1 MTTIVLLGGNG
12 YIGRNVTKN
21 WLKKDLSAEFYV
33 LSRSGTN
40 ELKDS
45 RIKNIAVDV
54 TSVGAVEA
62 VLPEKIDYI
71 IDFIGRP
78 EKDVDL
84 FKKVNNLPA
93 QVMLRVAEKH
103 RVKAMGFI
111 GGVLGPKS
119 FVNGKKLIIESLEKS
134 DIPLAVV
141 EPTIVYG
148 NGRADTLAK
157 MVPILKVVGVLVKML
172 KPVHVDDV
180 ANELIT
186 QLIKRS

>member
-12 YIGRNVTKN
+12 YIGRNVIKN
-21 WLKKDLSAEFYV
+21 WLVKDPSAEFYV
-33 LSRSGTN
+33 LSRSGKN
-40 ELKDS
+40 KLKNA

-62 VLPEKIDYI
+62 VLPERIDYI
-71 IDFIGRP
+71 IDLIGRP

-84 FKKVNNLPA
+84 FKKVNDLPA
-93 QVMLRVAEKH
+93 QVMLKVAEKH

-119 FVNGKKLIIESLEKS
+119 FVNGKKLIIASLEKS

-157 MVPILKVVGVLVKML
+157 MVPILQVIGIFAKSL
-172 KPVHVDDV
+172 KPAHVDDV
-180 ANELIT
+180 ANALIT

>member
-54 TSVGAVEA
+54 TSVGSVEA

>member
-1 MTTIVLLGGNG
+1 MKNITALSNLIFCYRFVIVLPYLN
-12 YIGRNVTKN
+12 YIFS
-21 WLKKDLSAEFYV
+21 LKSSD
-33 LSRSGTN
+33 R
-40 ELKDS
+40 
-45 RIKNIAVDV
+45 
-54 TSVGAVEA
+54 
-62 VLPEKIDYI
+62 EKIDYI

>member
-1 MTTIVLLGGNG
+1 M
-12 YIGRNVTKN
+12 
-21 WLKKDLSAEFYV
+21 
-33 LSRSGTN
+33 
-40 ELKDS
+40 
-45 RIKNIAVDV
+45 
-54 TSVGAVEA
+54 GAVEA

-93 QVMLRVAEKH
+93 QVMLGVAEKH
-103 RVKAMGFI
+103 RVKAMGVI
-111 GGVLGPKS
+111 GGVLGPKL

-148 NGRADTLAK
+148 SGRADTLAK

-172 KPVHVDDV
+172 KPVHVDDI

>member
-1 MTTIVLLGGNG
+1 M
-12 YIGRNVTKN
+12 
-21 WLKKDLSAEFYV
+21 
-33 LSRSGTN
+33 
-40 ELKDS
+40 KDS

-148 NGRADTLAK
+148 NGRADT
-157 MVPILKVVGVLVKML
+157 
-172 KPVHVDDV
+172 
-180 ANELIT
+180 
-186 QLIKRS
+186 

>member
-33 LSRSGTN
+33 YRVSGKN

>member
-33 LSRSGTN
+33 LSRSGAN

>member
-1 MTTIVLLGGNG
+1 MA
-12 YIGRNVTKN
+12 
-21 WLKKDLSAEFYV
+21 KKDSSAEFYV
-33 LSRSGTN
+33 LSRSGKN

>member
-21 WLKKDLSAEFYV
+21 WLKKDSSAEFYV
-33 LSRSGTN
+33 LSRSGKN

-93 QVMLRVAEKH
+93 QVMLGVAEKH
-103 RVKAMGFI
+103 RVKVMGFI

-148 NGRADTLAK
+148 NGRLAK

>member
-1 MTTIVLLGGNG
+1 M
-12 YIGRNVTKN
+12 
-21 WLKKDLSAEFYV
+21 
-33 LSRSGTN
+33 
-40 ELKDS
+40 
-45 RIKNIAVDV
+45 
-54 TSVGAVEA
+54 GAVEA

-93 QVMLRVAEKH
+93 QVMLGVAEKH
-103 RVKAMGFI
+103 RVKAMGVI

-148 NGRADTLAK
+148 SGRADTLAK

-172 KPVHVDDV
+172 KPVHVDDI

>member
-33 LSRSGTN
+33 LSRSGKN

-93 QVMLRVAEKH
+93 QVMLRVAEKTSCESN
-103 RVKAMGFI
+103 
-111 GGVLGPKS
+111 GVYWWCSRSEIVCKWEEADYRI
-119 FVNGKKLIIESLEKS
+119 FGKIRYSI
-134 DIPLAVV
+134 
-141 EPTIVYG
+141 
-148 NGRADTLAK
+148 
-157 MVPILKVVGVLVKML
+157 
-172 KPVHVDDV
+172 
-180 ANELIT
+180 
-186 QLIKRS
+186 RSG

>member
-1 MTTIVLLGGNG
+1 M
-12 YIGRNVTKN
+12 
-21 WLKKDLSAEFYV
+21 
-33 LSRSGTN
+33 
-40 ELKDS
+40 KDS

>member
-1 MTTIVLLGGNG
+1 M
-12 YIGRNVTKN
+12 
-21 WLKKDLSAEFYV
+21 
-33 LSRSGTN
+33 
-40 ELKDS
+40 KDS

-54 TSVGAVEA
+54 TSVGAVEV

-93 QVMLRVAEKH
+93 QVMLGVAEKH
-103 RVKAMGFI
+103 RVQAMGFI

-134 DIPLAVV
+134 AIPLAVV

-172 KPVHVDDV
+172 KPVHVDDI

>member
-1 MTTIVLLGGNG
+1 MA
-12 YIGRNVTKN
+12 
-21 WLKKDLSAEFYV
+21 KKDSSAEFYV
-33 LSRSGTN
+33 LSRSGKN

-119 FVNGKKLIIESLEKS
+119 FVSGGCFSKN
-134 DIPLAVV
+134 
-141 EPTIVYG
+141 
-148 NGRADTLAK
+148 AK
-157 MVPILKVVGVLVKML
+157 TCPC
-172 KPVHVDDV
+172 
-180 ANELIT
+180 
-186 QLIKRS
+186 

>member
-12 YIGRNVTKN
+12 YIGWNVTKN

-33 LSRSGTN
+33 LSRSGKN

-134 DIPLAVV
+134 DIPLEVV

>member
-1 MTTIVLLGGNG
+1 MAFN
-12 YIGRNVTKN
+12 
-21 WLKKDLSAEFYV
+21 
-33 LSRSGTN
+33 
-40 ELKDS
+40 
-45 RIKNIAVDV
+45 
-54 TSVGAVEA
+54 
-62 VLPEKIDYI
+62 
-71 IDFIGRP
+71 
-78 EKDVDL
+78 
-84 FKKVNNLPA
+84 
-93 QVMLRVAEKH
+93 
-103 RVKAMGFI
+103 
-111 GGVLGPKS
+111 
-119 FVNGKKLIIESLEKS
+119 IESLEKS

>member
-21 WLKKDLSAEFYV
+21 WLKKDLSSEFYV
-33 LSRSGTN
+33 LSRSGKN

-134 DIPLAVV
+134 DIPLEVV